1 VASSDNSSKPGKGG
15 LRLIRRE
22 QQNEIS
28 RTHILDAAEQVFAA
42 KGLNA
47 TIKEIAELADFSV
60 GAVYGFFEGKD
71 ELLAAVF
78 ERHARAFLGAMR
90 EAAWESGGS
99 REKLHRLFDVQ
110 FEYFRGHPNFYK
122 LFDRLVRSRSWALQ
136 FTSAEQ
142 SSTWYRE
149 ALEIMTKLFR
159 DGIASG
165 ELIEG
170 DPVVQSAIFS
180 GISTA
185 YISHWIYEVASKG
198 NARIERIAPVAQLHA
213 LLDRAFVKRFVTAK
227 RT

>member
-1 VASSDNSSKPGKGG
+1 MKRTVNRAKAVRGG

-28 RTHILDAAEQVFAA
+28 RTHILDAAEQVFAD

-60 GAVYGFFEGKD
+60 GAVYSFFDGKD

-78 ERHARAFLGAMR
+78 ERHARGFLGLMR
-90 EAAWESGGS
+90 EVAWEPAPS
-99 REKLHRLFDVQ
+99 REKLHRLFEVQ

-142 SSTWYRE
+142 SSIWYRE
-149 ALEIMTKLFR
+149 ALEIMTKVFR
-159 DGIASG
+159 DGIANG
-165 ELIEG
+165 ELLDG

-180 GISTA
+180 GIATA

-198 NARIERIAPVAQLHA
+198 NVKIDRSAPVDQLHA
-213 LLDRAFVKRFVTAK
+213 LLDRAFVKQG
-227 RT
+227 

>member
-1 VASSDNSSKPGKGG
+1 MFVARTSNSVKPVKGG

-28 RTHILDAAEQVFAA
+28 RTHILDAAEQVFAD

-78 ERHARAFLGAMR
+78 ERHARAFLGSMR
-90 EAAWESGGS
+90 EAAWEPGRS
-99 REKLHRLFDVQ
+99 RDKLHRLFDIQ

-142 SSTWYRE
+142 SSIWYRE
-149 ALEIMTKLFR
+149 SLEIMTKLFR
-159 DGIASG
+159 DGIADG
-165 ELIEG
+165 ELVEG
-170 DPVVQSAIFS
+170 DPVVLSAIFS
-180 GISTA
+180 GIATA

-198 NARIERIAPVAQLHA
+198 NARIERIAPVARLHE
-213 LLDRAFVKRFVTAK
+213 LLDRAFVRKP
-227 RT
+227 

>member
-1 VASSDNSSKPGKGG
+1 VKRIINRAKAVRGG
-15 LRLIRRE
+15 LRVIRRE

-28 RTHILDAAEQVFAA
+28 RTHILDAAEQVFAD

-60 GAVYGFFEGKD
+60 GAVYGFFDGKD

-78 ERHARAFLGAMR
+78 ERHARGFLGLMR
-90 EAAWESGGS
+90 EVAWEPTPS
-99 REKLHRLFDVQ
+99 REKLHRLFEVQ
-110 FEYFRGHPNFYK
+110 FDYFRGHPNFYK

-142 SSTWYRE
+142 SSIWYRE
-149 ALEIMTKLFR
+149 ALEIMTKVFR
-159 DGIASG
+159 DGIANG
-165 ELIEG
+165 ELLDG

-180 GISTA
+180 GIATS

-198 NARIERIAPVAQLHA
+198 NVRIERRAPADQLHA
-213 LLDRAFVKRFVTAK
+213 LFDRAFVKPRIC
-227 RT
+227 